1 MKKVLIL
8 ATILAVPALAYYLLQ
23 EKGKNRY
30 RPLSIFG
37 PKIPA
42 SSFHFKK
49 GRKIPDTIYHVV
61 HDFKLLNQDS
71 QTTSFPS
78 DSNRLSVVAFF
89 YTRCSRTCSQINKR
103 MSDVFRVYKK
113 NKLIKFFSIT
123 VDPSFDTPAVLKEYA
138 GQYRAQSGKWIFL
151 TGEEATIYN
160 LVKEDFLLD
169 TFRDTS
175 QKNNIIHS
183 SMLVLLDPNKR
194 IRGYYDSLDKEQV
207 DRLIDEIRVLIAE
220 ELRQTKRY

>member
-1 MKKVLIL
+1 M
-8 ATILAVPALAYYLLQ
+8 YL
-23 EKGKNRY
+23 GC
-30 RPLSIFG
+30 I
-37 PKIPA
+37 
-42 SSFHFKK
+42 
-49 GRKIPDTIYHVV
+49 
-61 HDFKLLNQDS
+61 
-71 QTTSFPS
+71 
-78 DSNRLSVVAFF
+78 
-89 YTRCSRTCSQINKR
+89 
-103 MSDVFRVYKK
+103 KK